1 MPHKPSK
8 RSVLRVLALCLSA
21 AACTQPSW
29 QASPQPVSTAL
40 MRVDRASVMATACF
54 YDRQPVPCGDYLLQ
68 RLVPMLDNRPQIRD
82 LVISDAV
89 ARCRAEGVGTLCEVS
104 ARVRFTQGGRT
115 WPVRVDMRYRAPEHR
130 PFVVGARYAPNPLAD
145 SSFAPL
151 APVRDVLDRLVA
163 SIAQESERATRITS
177 L

>member
-1 MPHKPSK
+1 MPHPRK
-8 RSVLRVLALCLSA
+8 VLRGALICVLV

-29 QASPQPVSTAL
+29 QAAPQSFSTAL
-40 MRVDRASVMATACF
+40 GRVDRASVMATACF

-82 LVISDAV
+82 LVISDAT

-104 ARVRFTQGGRT
+104 ARVRFTQGGRA
-115 WPVRVDMRYRAPEHR
+115 WPVRVDMRYRAPEHQAY
-130 PFVVGARYAPNPLAD
+130 VAGARYAPNPLGD
-145 SSFAPL
+145 SSLMAL

-163 SIAQESERATRITS
+163 SIAQESERATRLSAI
-177 L
+177 